1 MSYSL
6 NCEPIGAFLEKL
18 PSTDEHL
25 TINFSPGFAPRKQRW
40 RNYGLSADFLGD
52 YFATFF
58 PGDELPEDKIGKP
71 ETIKGSVSY
80 IANELLENAMKY
92 NEESA
97 KFPVSI
103 SLYLY
108 DEKLVF
114 LVSNYTDQ
122 ASGQAYSD
130 YVKKLLTS
138 DIDELY
144 GEHLE
149 RAATSNGISQM
160 GLLTILN
167 DYGATLGLKV
177 DPVDAS
183 DLYRVTTMVLLPV

>member
-1 MSYSL
+1 
-6 NCEPIGAFLEKL
+6 
-18 PSTDEHL
+18 
-25 TINFSPGFAPRKQRW
+25 
-40 RNYGLSADFLGD
+40 
-52 YFATFF
+52 
-58 PGDELPEDKIGKP
+58 DELPEDKIGKP

-122 ASGQAYSD
+122 ASGQIYSD

-144 GEHLE
+144 GQHLE
-149 RAATSNGISQM
+149 RIATNDGVSQM

-177 DPVDAS
+177 DPVEAS